1 MKKSKKAIST
11 FKISFSGLKEGAH
24 KFDFEILHEFFDFFN
39 YAEFSS
45 SKLTVCL
52 KLEKKTT
59 LLEFNISIAGT
70 LGLYCDV
77 TNEPFELFINPEHDF
92 VVKYGDSFDDVS
104 ENIVILPYGSHE
116 IDLSKRIFETI
127 VLSVPQKRIHPGVV
141 DGSLKSE
148 VFKFLENLHPL
159 KKNIDN
165 KKTDPRWDELK
176 KLKK

>member
-1 MKKSKKAIST
+1 M
-11 FKISFSGLKEGAH
+11 
-24 KFDFEILHEFFDFFN
+24 
-39 YAEFSS
+39 
-45 SKLTVCL
+45 

-104 ENIVILPYGSHE
+104 ENIVILPHGSHE